1 MSQPLE
7 FHKEMGSLEAH
18 EGIMRKR
25 LEEAQR
31 ELENVRNKPGISQI
45 AIDKAE
51 IHVREAQEALEKFM
65 EENAAVK

>member
-7 FHKEMGSLEAH
+7 FHEEMGSLEAH

-25 LEEAQR
+25 LEEAR
-31 ELENVRNKPGISQI
+31 KELENVKSKPGISQM

-51 IHVREAQEALEKFM
+51 AHVKEAEEALEKFM